1 MIGNAMKTPLGRVKG
16 LGSAKSGTKH
26 FWHQRVSAL
35 ANVFTMTGLLIVLAM
50 LAVRDWPAAIVFFG
64 NPVVGLL
71 VILALV
77 STCYHMWL
85 GMQIVVEDYIHAE
98 GLKLALLVANT
109 FYAALLALAGI
120 YAVIR
125 LGLTG
130 LIAV

>member
-1 MIGNAMKTPLGRVKG
+1 MTNAMKTPLGRVKG

-26 FWHQRVSAL
+26 FWHQRVTGA
-35 ANVFTMTGLLIVLAM
+35 ANVLTMTALLVILAM
-50 LAVRDWPAAIVFFG
+50 LAVLPWEGAIVFFG
-64 NPVVGLL
+64 NPLVGLL

-85 GMQIVVEDYIHAE
+85 GMQVVIEDYIHTEA
-98 GLKLALLVANT
+98 LKLPLLVANT

-125 LGLTG
+125 MGLVG
-130 LIAV
+130 LLAA

>member
-1 MIGNAMKTPLGRVKG
+1 MIGPSMKTPLGRVRG

-26 FWHQRVSAL
+26 FWHQRLTAMGNLVTMPILLGILAAL
-35 ANVFTMTGLLIVLAM
+35 AVM
-50 LAVRDWPAAIVFFG
+50 DWPAAIVFFG
-64 NPVVGLL
+64 NPLVGLL

-85 GMQIVVEDYIHAE
+85 GMQVVVEDYVHTEA
-98 GLKLALLVANT
+98 LKLPLLVANT
-109 FYAALLALAGI
+109 FYAVLLALAGI

-130 LIAV
+130 LLAI

>member
-1 MIGNAMKTPLGRVKG
+1 MSNAMKTPLGRVKG
-16 LGSAKSGTKH
+16 LGSAKSGTQH
-26 FWHQRVSAL
+26 FWHQRVSAA
-35 ANVFTMTGLLIVLAM
+35 ANILTMTALLIILAM
-50 LAVRDWPAAIVFFG
+50 LASRDWPSAIVFFG
-64 NPVVGLL
+64 NPLVGLL

-85 GMQIVVEDYIHAE
+85 GMQVVIEDYVHAE
-98 GLKLALLVANT
+98 ALKLPLLVANT
-109 FYAALLALAGI
+109 FYAVLLALAGI

>member
-16 LGSAKSGTKH
+16 LGSARSGTRH
-26 FWHQRVSAL
+26 FWHQRVSAA
-35 ANVFTMTGLLIVLAM
+35 ANIFTMTGLLVILAM
-50 LAVRDWPAAIVFFG
+50 LATRDWPAAIVFFG
-64 NPVVGLL
+64 NPLVGLL

-85 GMQIVVEDYIHAE
+85 GMQVVIEDYVHTE
-98 GLKLALLVANT
+98 GLKLPLLVANT
-109 FYAALLALAGI
+109 FYAVLLALAGI

-130 LIAV
+130 LLAI